1 MPSTK
6 GATFTKGTP
15 GKGGFG
21 AADMMHDGDPGVQAD
36 VQAFK

>member
-21 AADMMHDGDPGVQAD
+21 AADMMHDGDAGVQAD

>member
-6 GATFTKGTP
+6 GAAFTKGTP
-15 GKGGFG
+15 GKGGLG
-21 AADMMHDGDPGVQAD
+21 AADMMHDGDSGVQAD